1 MEKSI
6 QMVPR
11 SEGRFDCSIGEGEK
25 SDGSRS
31 LHAEKGT
38 GSSGTVFR
46 STLRG
51 LRSGLLGHDLKEFDL
66 EY

>member
-1 MEKSI
+1 MEI
-6 QMVPR
+6 GNWENVR
-11 SEGRFDCSIGEGEK
+11 IDGRFACSLGEGEK

-31 LHAEKGT
+31 MRVEKGT

-51 LRSGLLGHDLKEFDL
+51 LRSGLLHHDFKEFDL